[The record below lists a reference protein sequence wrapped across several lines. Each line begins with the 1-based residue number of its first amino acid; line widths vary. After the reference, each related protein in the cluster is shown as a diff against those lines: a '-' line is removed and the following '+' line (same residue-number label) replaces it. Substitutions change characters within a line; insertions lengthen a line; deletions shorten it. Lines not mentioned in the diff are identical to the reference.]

1 MYGFTRCAT
10 RNNNIKNTTPTNN
23 IITND
28 RRTDRPQSYQSAERY
43 DSTNTITEDDGM
55 VEEPPHQA
63 LQRKMCSRFTEL
75 IIRAN
80 TQIVENHEEEII
92 IK

>member
-43 DSTNTITEDDGM
+43 DSTNTITEDDGATTPGAAKKD
-55 VEEPPHQA
+55 V
-63 LQRKMCSRFTEL
+63 FTL
-75 IIRAN
+75 Y
-80 TQIVENHEEEII
+80 
-92 IK
+92 